1 MTASVQPERL
11 RKLLHRLVDIY
22 SPSGKEEEIVD
33 YLHGFLKRQG
43 LPVLRQPVGEKR
55 HNLIVLPEQVGVE
68 LALVGHLDT
77 VTAHDLDDYGYEEEG
92 DRVCGLGAAD
102 MKGGCAAMVE
112 AFLALRERQAS
123 PCPVALAL
131 VVGEEEEGDGAER
144 LVDEYHFPWA
154 VIGEPTDLK
163 PCLSHSSYLEVQVCT
178 SGRRKHASLAN
189 QTGSPVEAMLRHLLK
204 VSGHISSQMPEVACN
219 IRDLFTARAGFSVP
233 DRCEAWLDIHLP
245 PEAPVGE
252 VLLELEEVVTR
263 AGKGETGVETSCRFH
278 TVDAGYVLPA
288 KGSVIESLKGVFA
301 RGGLPWEPRTFRS
314 HSDANR
320 LWAAGVKPIL
330 LGPGELEKAHA
341 PDESVSFEQVCL
353 AARLYLE
360 LCLSLAP
367 A

>member
-1 MTASVQPERL
+1 MSAAIQPERL
-11 RKLLHRLVDIY
+11 RKLLHRLIDIY
-22 SPSGKEEEIVD
+22 SPSGKEEAIVD
-33 YLHGFLKRQG
+33 YLHGYLKRRG
-43 LPVLRQPVGEKR
+43 IAALRQPVGERR
-55 HNLIVLPEQVGVE
+55 HNLIVLPAAGVE

-77 VTAHDLDDYGYEEEG
+77 VAAHDLDDYGYRLEG
-92 DRVCGLGAAD
+92 ERVCGLGAAD

-112 AFLALRERQAS
+112 AFLALRESQAA
-123 PCPVALAL
+123 PCPVGLVL

-144 LVDEYHFPWA
+144 LMEEYHFPWA
-154 VIGEPTDLK
+154 LIGEPTELK

-189 QTGSPVEAMLRHLLK
+189 RTRSPVDAMLRHLLK
-204 VSGHISSQMPEVACN
+204 ISGHVSVRAPEVACN
-219 IRDLFTARAGFSVP
+219 IRDLFTSRSGFAVP

-252 VLLELEEVVTR
+252 VMVDLEEVLSQ
-263 AGKGETGVETSCRFH
+263 AGKQEAGVETSCRFH
-278 TVDAGYVLPA
+278 TVDAGYALPE
-288 KGSVIESLKGVFA
+288 KGLVVDSLKALHA
-301 RGGLPWEPRTFRS
+301 RRGLSWEPQTFRS

-330 LGPGELEKAHA
+330 LGPGELEQAHA
-341 PDESVSFEQVCL
+341 PDESVSFDQVCL

-360 LCLSLAP
+360 LCVSLLP